1 MFRSRD
7 NSHVV
12 NILPLTTLRTIDLG
26 GKKNSDPLFSRFCA
40 EQSVFFEGNSA
51 PEFVQLNFSWCHDE
65 TKPQSAAR
73 MQPMA

>member
-26 GKKNSDPLFSRFCA
+26 GKKNSDPLFSIFCA
-40 EQSVFFEGNSA
+40 EQSVFLREILHQN
-51 PEFVQLNFSWCHDE
+51 LC
-65 TKPQSAAR
+65 T
-73 MQPMA
+73 